1 MSLIDRRGVMSNA
14 SIKING
20 AVLPAPSSYEVSFED
35 LDSEQSKRYVTSG
48 KMRRK
53 RIRSEVMKITLTYN
67 LNDLPDVMQ
76 ILKMIKPE
84 TYSAELYL
92 PNEGIFGT
100 LVMYSNKKKFN
111 YIRMMTGHKAQS
123 FSFDMTEV

>member
-1 MSLIDRRGVMSNA
+1 MSNA
-14 SIKING
+14 RIKING